1 MKRIAAFGE
10 IMLRLSPPGHERLL
24 QSSLFKARFGGG
36 EANVAVALAF
46 LGHAAR
52 YISVIPP
59 NDIGDAAV
67 AELRRWGV
75 ETGFILRQ
83 GKRLGLYFAETG
95 ANQRPSKII
104 YDREHSAMAE
114 TRKRDIKWDKALS
127 GVEWFHTTGITPALS
142 SSAADLTLEAVRKA
156 KENGLVVS
164 VDLNF
169 REKLWKYGKAAP
181 EVMREVV
188 RFADVVMGNEEDC
201 QRSLGLNTEADIMG
215 GKLNLAVYEKL
226 TADVFKMFPNL
237 NKLAITLRE
246 SHSADHNSWSAVL
259 RTGQKFIVGSK
270 YEITHVVDRIGAGDA
285 FAAGLIHGL
294 DLFGDDAKALE
305 FAIASSCLKHS
316 IPGDFNLVSEKE
328 VLALMHGNSSGRV
341 QR

>member
-1 MKRIAAFGE
+1 
-10 IMLRLSPPGHERLL
+10 
-24 QSSLFKARFGGG
+24 
-36 EANVAVALAF
+36 
-46 LGHAAR
+46 
-52 YISVIPP
+52 
-59 NDIGDAAV
+59 
-67 AELRRWGV
+67 
-75 ETGFILRQ
+75 
-83 GKRLGLYFAETG
+83 
-95 ANQRPSKII
+95 
-104 YDREHSAMAE
+104 
-114 TRKRDIKWDKALS
+114 
-127 GVEWFHTTGITPALS
+127 
-142 SSAADLTLEAVRKA
+142 
-156 KENGLVVS
+156 
-164 VDLNF
+164 
-169 REKLWKYGKAAP
+169 
-181 EVMREVV
+181 MREVV

-201 QRSLGLNTEADIMG
+201 QRSLGLNAEADIMG